1 MTNSIAFWTD
11 STYMKLSNQR
21 IFELAEEE
29 KTHQSKDLNLA
40 RNINSDGVT
49 RRMRKMHKCLCEAAV
64 PLLQKTR
71 QKPEEKEAVR
81 PWPVH

>member
-1 MTNSIAFWTD
+1 MLRAASIRVPITVAVVNIIRKT
-11 STYMKLSNQR
+11 Q
-21 IFELAEEE
+21 E

-49 RRMRKMHKCLCEAAV
+49 RRMRKMQKCLCEAAV